1 MYAVIR
7 NNAAGSLQIV
17 AYHPGTPL
25 PFGWQVV
32 FVGNLCLPA
41 SRRSR
46 TRRRRLI
53 LAVGPFEEWSAEGDF
68 SNRSPPFLVP

>member
-32 FVGNLCLPA
+32 FVGNFAPA
-41 SRRSR
+41 SKSPESDQ
-46 TRRRRLI
+46 TAAVDSRRRPI
-53 LAVGPFEEWSAEGDF
+53 
-68 SNRSPPFLVP
+68 